1 MTDAHHLESALDRV
15 HDALLTADFN
25 ELPKIVAETER
36 LLAGLHH
43 VADPAVARR
52 LRDKASRNSQ
62 CLQAAAR
69 GLRSAQRRMVEMA
82 GTTSTLSTY
91 TNRGQRAELE
101 PGPHALTQRL

>member
-1 MTDAHHLESALDRV
+1 MTEEMHLELALDRA
-15 HDALLTADFN
+15 HDALLAADFN

-36 LLAGLHH
+36 VLAGLHH
-43 VADPAVARR
+43 LADPAVARR

-82 GTTSTLSTY
+82 GTPTALSTY
-91 TNRGQRAELE
+91 TKRGQRAELGS
-101 PGPHALTQRL
+101 GPHTLTQRL